1 MKRAWLCLLTLVA
14 AAYLRPLVAQGIPSA
29 NPPRLPRQTEATTAA
44 VQGVVRM
51 TNGLGL
57 SGAEIVLRHQSTGN
71 QITIA
76 ATGDGVF
83 RQTDLAPGIYRITV
97 SKEGFITG
105 DPLDITLTTG
115 GITVVDITLR
125 AVPLDESGL
134 RSIPRVFGDPLPPL
148 PEEADLGPYREL
160 PAMTPAGP
168 PPPPPVPMA
177 EESKVFTPV
186 PNRWQYEFPKYRRYS
201 GNGDIPYVDGHWY
214 DPFNRNKAKGD
225 YPIFGNKTFLNL
237 TVTSDTFLD
246 KRTLPVPSGLGSID
260 PDTGEFFGKFGQFA
274 ITENV
279 AVSATIFHGDT
290 SFRPIDWQARFT
302 PEFNFNYLQAQ
313 ENGIVNIDVRKG
325 PSRYDQHAGVQ
336 EAFFEARLKSLSS
349 EYDFVSLRAGIQSFN
364 SDFRGFIF
372 NDQEP
377 GLRLFGNLKSNRY
390 QYNLAAFTMLEKDTN
405 SGLNSFA
412 LRHQQVFVANLYRQD
427 FLKPGYTIQ
436 VSFHY
441 DKDDASFQ
449 FDQNHFLV
457 RPQPIGSVKQQ
468 AIRAYYYGLT
478 GDGHIGRINV
488 NHAFYQV
495 LGHDTLNPLAGRRV
509 DINAQMAALELS
521 LDKDW
526 LRYRVSAFWAS
537 GEKNPRGD
545 TAHGFDAIFDSPNFA
560 GGIFSFWNREGL
572 RLTSTGVG
580 IVGGDS
586 LVPSLRSSK
595 IEGQANYVNPGLFI
609 YNAGVD
615 ADVTP
620 KLRLIANLNFVRF
633 QYTKPLEILLFQ
645 NSIHAGVGAD
655 MGIGVKYRPKLSDNI
670 TVTAGFN
677 TFFPFQGFSD
687 ISTSK
692 TLYSLFTNV
701 RLQF

>member
-1 MKRAWLCLLTLVA
+1 MKKIWPCLLTLVTA
-14 AAYLRPLVAQGIPSA
+14 LVFPRLLPAQPV
-29 NPPRLPRQTEATTAA
+29 PPRLPRQAEVSTAA
-44 VQGVVRM
+44 VQGVIRM
-51 TNGLGL
+51 ESGLGL
-57 SGAEIVLRHQSTGN
+57 SGAQIILRDQATGN
-71 QITIA
+71 QVTITT
-76 ATGDGVF
+76 TGDGVF
-83 RQTDLAPGIYRITV
+83 RQADLAPGIYRWTV
-97 SKEGFITG
+97 SREGFVAM
-105 DPLDITLTTG
+105 DPLDIELKVG
-115 GITVVDITLR
+115 GATVVDVTLR
-125 AVPLDESGL
+125 AIAPEENGL
-134 RSIPRVFGDPLPPL
+134 RLIPRYFGGALPPF
-148 PEEADLGPYREL
+148 PEEADLGPYREFPTL
-160 PAMTPAGP
+160 TPLGPA
-168 PPPPPVPMA
+168 PPPPVPMA

-201 GNGDIPYVDGHWY
+201 GNGDIQYVEGHWY

-225 YPIFGNKTFLNL
+225 YPIFGNNTFLNL
-237 TVTSDTFLD
+237 TVTSDTFMD

-260 PDTGEFFGKFGQFA
+260 PDTGEFFGNFGQFV

-290 SFRPIDWQARFT
+290 SFRPIDWQVRFT
-302 PEFNFNYLQAQ
+302 PEFNFNYLRAQ

-336 EAFFEARLKSLSS
+336 EAFFEARLKNLSS
-349 EYDFVSLRAGIQSFN
+349 DYDFVSVRAGIQSFN

-372 NDQEP
+372 DDQEP
-377 GLRLFGNLKSNRY
+377 GLRLFGNLRSNRY
-390 QYNLAAFTMLEKDTN
+390 QYNLAAFMMLEKDTN

-412 LRHQQVFVANLYRQD
+412 LRHQEVFIANLYRQD
-427 FLKPGYTIQ
+427 FIKPGYTIQ
-436 VSFHY
+436 ASFHY

-457 RPQPIGSVKQQ
+457 RPQPIGSVKPH

-488 NHAFYQV
+488 SHAFYQV
-495 LGHDTLNPLAGRRV
+495 LGHDTRNPLAGRRV

-526 LRYRVSAFWAS
+526 LRYRVSVFWAS

-545 TAHGFDAIFDSPNFA
+545 TAHGFDAILDRPNFA
-560 GGIFSFWNREGL
+560 GGIFSFWNREGI
-572 RLTSTGVG
+572 RLTGSGVG

-595 IEGQANYVNPGLFI
+595 IEGQANFVNPGLFI

-620 KLRLIANLNFVRF
+620 KLRVFTNLNLIRF
-633 QYTKPLEILLFQ
+633 QYTKPLEVLLFQ
-645 NSIHAGVGAD
+645 APIHAGVGAD
-655 MGIGVKYRPKLSDNI
+655 MGVGIKYRPRLSDNI

-677 TFFPFQGFSD
+677 TFFPFQGFRD
-687 ISTSK
+687 ISTDK

-701 RLQF
+701 RFQF

>member
-1 MKRAWLCLLTLVA
+1 MKRAWLCLLALIVA
-14 AAYLRPLVAQGIPSA
+14 APVRPLTAQVISPST
-29 NPPRLPRQTEATTAA
+29 PPRLPRQADVTTAA
-44 VQGVVRM
+44 VQGIIRAE
-51 TNGLGL
+51 NGLGL
-57 SGAEIVLRHQSTGN
+57 SGAEIVLRHRTTGN
-71 QITIA
+71 QIMITA
-76 ATGDGVF
+76 AGDGVF
-83 RQTDLAPGIYRITV
+83 RLADLAPGVYRMTV
-97 SKEGFITG
+97 SKEGFMAT
-105 DPLDITLTTG
+105 DPLDIELTTG
-115 GITVVDITLR
+115 GITTVDMTLR
-125 AVPLDESGL
+125 VVLLDENGL
-134 RSIPRVFGDPLPPL
+134 RSIPRAFGGPLPPF
-148 PEEADLGPYREL
+148 PEEPALGPYREFSTL
-160 PAMTPAGP
+160 TPPGSL
-168 PPPPPVPMA
+168 PPPVPMA
-177 EESKVFTPV
+177 EENKVFTPV

-201 GNGDIPYVDGHWY
+201 GNGDFPYADGHWY

-225 YPIFGNKTFLNL
+225 YPFFGNNTFLNV
-237 TVTSDTFLD
+237 TVTSDTFID
-246 KRTLPVPSGLGSID
+246 RRTLPVPSGLGSFD
-260 PDTGEFFGKFGQFA
+260 PDSGEFFGNFGQLA

-290 SFRPIDWQARFT
+290 SFRPIDWQLRFT
-302 PEFNFNYLQAQ
+302 PEFNFNYLQTQ

-336 EAFFEARLKSLSS
+336 EAFFEARLKNLSN
-349 EYDFVSLRAGIQSFN
+349 EYDFVSARAGIQSFN

-372 NDQEP
+372 NDQQP
-377 GLRLFGNLKSNRY
+377 GLRLFGNLQSNRY

-427 FLKPGYTIQ
+427 FITPGYTIQ

-449 FDQNHFLV
+449 FDENHFLV
-457 RPQPIGSVKQQ
+457 RPQPIGSVKPH

-478 GDGHIGRINV
+478 GDGHIGHINV
-488 NHAFYQV
+488 SHAFYQV
-495 LGHDTLNPLAGRRV
+495 LGHDTLNPLAGRPV
-509 DINAQMAALELS
+509 AINAQMAALELS

-537 GEKNPRGD
+537 GEKNPLGD
-545 TAHGFDAIFDSPNFA
+545 TAHGFDAIFDSPDFA

-586 LVPSLRSSK
+586 LLPSLRSSK
-595 IEGQANYVNPGLFI
+595 IEGQANFVNPGMFL

-620 KLRLIANLNFVRF
+620 KLRIFTNLNFIRF

-645 NSIHAGVGAD
+645 DNIHAGVGAD
-655 MGIGVKYRPKLSDNI
+655 MGIGIKYRPKLSDNI

-687 ISTSK
+687 ISTDK

-701 RLQF
+701 RFQF